1 MYEYRCDERLKV
13 KGEGSTH
20 LGYTGLGLVTFTKYV
35 VFCLKDILYQ
45 LQNIFRQVN
54 GVGNVFGTSPRVRRS
69 ANLTHWRSG
78 WGNRRSGRGVL
89 IGALWMG
96 DLESS
101 EEVLRENQDRDFLG
115 VLIDLMIGFLGLIIK
130 AFDNQTEI

>member
-13 KGEGSTH
+13 TGEGSTH

-69 ANLTHWRSG
+69 ANLTHPDRERQRSSR
-78 WGNRRSGRGVL
+78 WC
-89 IGALWMG
+89 
-96 DLESS
+96 
-101 EEVLRENQDRDFLG
+101 LRVWIVDSCG
-115 VLIDLMIGFLGLIIK
+115 G
-130 AFDNQTEI
+130 T